1 VPRRGIPL
9 VFTTGQDPVK
19 DGLVAGF
26 DRPGGD
32 ATGIYVFTVELGPK
46 RLEILRELVPG
57 AAVIGFLMNA
67 NVASAEFQ
75 LKEIQSAAH
84 AIGQQLQIFT
94 ARSES
99 EINVAFETMARSRVG
114 ALLVGADPS
123 FQVWRPQLIDL
134 ALRHRIPTM
143 YEWAEFVTHGGLA
156 SYSTNRAE
164 AYRLAGNYAGRIL
177 KGEMPAE
184 LPVMLSTK
192 FELVLNLK
200 AAETLGL
207 VVPDKLL
214 ALADEVIE

>member
-1 VPRRGIPL
+1 
-9 VFTTGQDPVK
+9 
-19 DGLVAGF
+19 
-26 DRPGGD
+26 
-32 ATGIYVFTVELGPK
+32 
-46 RLEILRELVPG
+46 
-57 AAVIGFLMNA
+57 MNP

-143 YEWAEFVTHGGLA
+143 YEWAEFVTYGGLA

-177 KGEMPAE
+177 KGETPAE

-200 AAETLGL
+200 TAKTLGL
-207 VVPDKLL
+207 TVPDTLL
-214 ALADEVIE
+214 ARADEVIE